1 MDIHD
6 SVPSKVSTCE
16 NAMGLKKKKLKFL
29 ENTLYNR
36 EHGKCINFVVFHH
49 KNYAFPV
56 LPIVDR
62 TIRKFVQSD
71 TFVAYKTRL
80 KPLELCFC
88 MLHPKH
94 PEHPLPS
101 RISALSS
108 VRGVLTERRFSS
120 SELVRAN

>member
-29 ENTLYNR
+29 EKYPT
-36 EHGKCINFVVFHH
+36 
-49 KNYAFPV
+49 
-56 LPIVDR
+56 DR

-88 MLHPKH
+88 MLHPEH

-101 RISALSS
+101 RISA
-108 VRGVLTERRFSS
+108 RSS
-120 SELVRAN
+120 SEQTEPSPLGLFCQSWSEATGGDVA